1 MTDIVACKKTQI
13 KNFTGEESYLRFKLH
28 IAFSLSTM
36 LDMIYC
42 RSGKDNIK
50 FKNHENK
57 HHDITLEN

>member
-36 LDMIYC
+36 LDMI
-42 RSGKDNIK
+42 
-50 FKNHENK
+50 
-57 HHDITLEN
+57 